1 MHHWG
6 AICPP
11 KSTKI
16 DSNAFSIVSNSVRL
30 GTCICYCCLVVK
42 LCLTLCNPMDCSPPG
57 SSVHGDSLGKNTGVS
72 CHTLLQWMFL
82 AQRSNPRLMS
92 PALGDRFFTT
102 ESPWKPWNPLRT
114 CINSPLSII
123 RGKKLTEGPKTFSA
137 CPCFHG
143 GAYSLDIFMWP

>member
-72 CHTLLQWMFL
+72 CHALLQWMFL
-82 AQRSNPRLMS
+82 AQRSNPCLMS
-92 PALGDRFFTT
+92 PALGDSFFTT